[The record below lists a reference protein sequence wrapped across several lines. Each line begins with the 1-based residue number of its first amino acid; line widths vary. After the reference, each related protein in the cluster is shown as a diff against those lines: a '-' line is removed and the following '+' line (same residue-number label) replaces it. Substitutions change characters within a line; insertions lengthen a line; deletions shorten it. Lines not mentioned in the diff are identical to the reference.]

1 MILSRKFVVP
11 ALKAVCSTGLM
22 TAFVG
27 SLGCGTM
34 TQPVDRAALESA
46 QSELM
51 RPVSGDPAALYR
63 LRLSSSG
70 GLRLALL
77 TSGREGR
84 LTVSEPFGSAVSIT
98 SWNGSAPPDFFD
110 LRAGCRL
117 EAAGLSQAL
126 GIGALPLPQA
136 VKLLSGRLPVEE
148 GDAVSV
154 GEDGRLL
161 VTGRGWSAYVE
172 LIADPW
178 RVASLEDA
186 GSKIPTWRLVLSD
199 HSSSVPGIARIE
211 KADGRWAE
219 LELVRLE
226 WNDGASMPLLPA
238 LPLCVEEDS
247 QP

>member
-1 MILSRKFVVP
+1 MSP
-11 ALKAVCSTGLM
+11 
-22 TAFVG
+22 
-27 SLGCGTM
+27 
-34 TQPVDRAALESA
+34 PVDRVALESA
-46 QSELM
+46 RSQLT
-51 RPVSGDPAALYR
+51 RPLPGDPAALYR

-77 TSGREGR
+77 TAGREGR
-84 LTVSEPFGSAVSIT
+84 MTVSEPFGSAVSIT
-98 SWNGSAPPDFFD
+98 SWNGPDPPDFFD
-110 LRAGCRL
+110 LRSGCRL

-126 GIGALPLPQA
+126 GVGALPLPQA

-161 VTGRGWSAYVE
+161 VKGRGWSARVE

-178 RVASLEDA
+178 RVISLEDA
-186 GSKIPTWRLVLSD
+186 GSSTPTWRIVLSD
-199 HSSSVPGIARIE
+199 HSSSVPGSARIE
-211 KADGRWAE
+211 KADGGWAE

-226 WNDGASMPLLPA
+226 WNDGALLPPLPV
-238 LPLCVEEDS
+238 LPLCVVDS